1 MLETLK
7 EKASN
12 LYKKAYVVLSDPLG
26 LNTPEILVWT
36 GLGILIAWGV
46 LGTMGSSIKTTTS
59 NVMNN
64 LTQGA
69 VDTTVK

>member
-1 MLETLK
+1 MSGTLK
-7 EKASN
+7 ERALN
-12 LYKKAYVVLSDPLG
+12 LYRKAYIVLSDPSG

-59 NVMNN
+59 NIMNN

-69 VDTTVK
+69 TDTTVK